1 MEPIEKMRQWLFKK
15 FFKKQIQE
23 IKSKLQIESRHQNSV
38 ISRLKNQQKCLK
50 DDLKDLQ
57 ARYDKEKDCKQFYI
71 DRNSVLKSQIDDLK
85 KEVKQLNSQLSAYF
99 EFNKEKFEVSLVSKH
114 SREIED
120 LKNWI
125 SERDAKIQLLETEIN
140 QYKHNN
146 EEAT

>member
-1 MEPIEKMRQWLFKK
+1 MKPMEKIHQWLFQK

-23 IKSKLQIESRHQNSV
+23 IKSKLEIENRHQNSV

-57 ARYDKEKDCKQFYI
+57 ARYDKAKDCKQFYI
-71 DRNSVLKSQIDDLK
+71 DRNSVLKSQIDFLK
-85 KEVKQLNSQLSAYF
+85 KEVKQLDSQLSASF

-125 SERDAKIQLLETEIN
+125 SERDAKIELLETEISK
-140 QYKHNN
+140 YKHNQ
-146 EEAT
+146 

>member
-1 MEPIEKMRQWLFKK
+1 MKPMEKIHQWLFQK
-15 FFKKQIQE
+15 FFKKQMQE
-23 IKSKLQIESRHQNSV
+23 IKSKFQIESRHQNSV

-57 ARYDKEKDCKQFYI
+57 TQYDETKSCEQFYI
-71 DRNSVLKSQIDDLK
+71 NRAKSLTLQIDYLK
-85 KEVKQLNSQLSAYF
+85 EEVKQLNSQLSASF
-99 EFNKEKFEVSLVSKH
+99 DFNKEKFEVSLVSKH

-140 QYKHNN
+140 QYKHNQ
-146 EEAT
+146 